1 MNWES
6 TPESRLVLWRS
17 FRKSLEHHDLLE
29 SAQRTAEW
37 WAQIPVLPRTSTP
50 WATDTWP
57 DPWTLLATGP
67 LDHTLTSVAMAYSL
81 WMVIPVEQRTRIELA
96 VLNDVSRRQIILVP
110 VIDNRWLINYNAGE
124 LTDMSRLDEGTELL
138 TSHVYEVFKS
148 RIKA

>member
-17 FRKSLEHHDLLE
+17 FRKSLEDHDLLE
-29 SAQRTAEW
+29 SARRTAEW
-37 WAQIPVLPRTSTP
+37 WAQVPTLSKISTP

-57 DPWTLLATGP
+57 DPWTLLASGP

-81 WMVIPVEQRTRIELA
+81 WMVAPLDQRTRVTLG
-96 VLNDVSRRQIILVP
+96 VLNDVERRQIILVP

-124 LTDMSRLDEGTELL
+124 LTDMSRLDTGTEMLS
-138 TSHVYEVFKS
+138 SHAYEVFKS